1 MPGRASY
8 MTKRTHASTP
18 VDVPVLLRRQFLQ
31 AGVAGTAFAASAIA
45 GGIGSAHAAGL
56 EIPDWSRQLGASVDD
71 APYGK
76 PSDFEGGVIRR
87 SVEWLTATRES
98 SINFTPLYAL
108 EGFVTPNGIC
118 FERHHAGAAEVDP
131 EEHRLLIHG
140 MVERPL
146 LFTMDDLL
154 RLPRVSRFFF
164 LECAANG
171 GMEWRNAQLNGVQF
185 THGMIHCVQYT
196 GVSLRTLLEEVGI
209 KPKAKWLLVE
219 GADSSGMNRSIP
231 MDKALD
237 DCIVAFAMNGERL
250 RVEQGYPLRLVV
262 PGFEGNMW
270 VKWLRRIEVGD
281 ESWQAREETS
291 KYTDLMPDGRARRF
305 TWEMDC
311 KSVITS
317 PCPENPLAIKGPNV
331 ISGLAW
337 SGRGKVT
344 RVDVSVDGGRNWHPA
359 RIEGPVM
366 SKCLTRFYLDGW
378 EWNGDEVYLQSRAID
393 ETGYVQPQMAELQ
406 KVRGV
411 NSIYHNNAIQT
422 WFVTK
427 SGEVE
432 NVRLA

>member
-1 MPGRASY
+1 MA
-8 MTKRTHASTP
+8 KKITP
-18 VDVPVLLRRQFLQ
+18 DHDGSGLALPRRQFLQ
-31 AGVAGTAFAASAIA
+31 AGLAGTALAAGGAIGAASA
-45 GGIGSAHAAGL
+45 AGL
-56 EIPDWSRQLGASVDD
+56 GVPDWSRQLGASVDD

-76 PSDFEGGVIRR
+76 PSPFESTVVRR

-118 FERHHAGAAEVDP
+118 FERHHGGAAAVDP
-131 EEHRLLIHG
+131 EQHRLMIHG

-146 LFTMDDLL
+146 LFTMADLM
-154 RLPRVSRFFF
+154 RLPRVSKFHF

-196 GVSLRTLLEEVGI
+196 GVSLRTLLEEAGV
-209 KPKAKWLLVE
+209 KPKAKWLMVE
-219 GADSSGMNRSIP
+219 GGDSAGMNRSIP
-231 MDKALD
+231 LDKALD
-237 DCIVAFAMNGERL
+237 DCMVAFAMNGERL

-317 PCPENPLAIKGPNV
+317 PCPENPVRAKGPNV

-337 SGRGKVT
+337 SGRGTIK
-344 RVDVSVDGGRNWHPA
+344 RVDVSLDGGKNWTEA
-359 RIEGPVM
+359 RLDGLVLP
-366 SKCLTRFYLDGW
+366 KCLTRFYLDGW
-378 EWNGDEVYLQSRAID
+378 SWNGDPVYMQSRAID
-393 ETGYVQPQMAELQ
+393 DTGYVQPQMTELQ

-411 NSIYHNNAIQT
+411 NSVYHNNAIQT
-422 WFVTK
+422 WLVTK
-427 SGEVE
+427 TGEVE

>member
-1 MPGRASY
+1 
-8 MTKRTHASTP
+8 MTKKTLKALDAQAP
-18 VDVPVLLRRQFLQ
+18 ALPRRQFLQ
-31 AGVAGTAFAASAIA
+31 AGLAGTALTAGSLAA
-45 GGIGSAHAAGL
+45 GVGSAKSAGL
-56 EIPDWSRQLGASVDD
+56 NIPDWSRELGASVDD

-76 PSDFEGGVIRR
+76 PSEFEGNVVRR

-108 EGFVTPNGIC
+108 EGIITPNGLC

-131 EEHRLLIHG
+131 EEHRLMIHG

-196 GVSLRTLLEEVGI
+196 GVSLRTLLDEVGI
-209 KPKAKWLLVE
+209 KPKAKWLMVE
-219 GADSSGMNRSIP
+219 GADSAGMNRSIP

-311 KSVITS
+311 KSVVTS
-317 PCPENPLAIKGPNV
+317 PCPENPLVAKGPNV

-337 SGRGKVT
+337 SGRGVVS
-344 RVDVSVDGGRNWHPA
+344 RVDVSLDGGRNWHEA
-359 RIEGPVM
+359 RIDGPAM
-366 SKCLTRFYLDGW
+366 PKCLTRFYLDGW
-378 EWNGDEVYLQSRAID
+378 EWKGDDVYIQSRAID
-393 ETGYVQPQMAELQ
+393 ETGYVQPQMTELQ

-422 WFVTK
+422 WHVTK

>member
-1 MPGRASY
+1 
-8 MTKRTHASTP
+8 MTKKSPKPSDAQRPALP
-18 VDVPVLLRRQFLQ
+18 RRQFLQ
-31 AGVAGTAFAASAIA
+31 AGLAGTAFAAGSLVA
-45 GGIGSAHAAGL
+45 GTGSAQSAGL
-56 EIPDWSRQLGASVDD
+56 DIPDWSRQLGASVDD
-71 APYGK
+71 APYGS
-76 PSDFEGGVIRR
+76 PSEFEGNVVRR

-108 EGFVTPNGIC
+108 EGIITPNGIC

-131 EEHRLLIHG
+131 EEHRLMIHG

-146 LFTMDDLL
+146 LFTMEDLL

-196 GVSLRTLLEEVGI
+196 GVSLRTLLDEVGI
-209 KPKAKWLLVE
+209 KPKAKWLMVE
-219 GADSSGMNRSIP
+219 GGDSAGMNRSIP

-317 PCPENPLAIKGPNV
+317 PCPENPLVAKGPNV

-337 SGRGKVT
+337 SGRGVVS
-344 RVDVSVDGGRNWHPA
+344 RVDVSLDGGRNWHQA
-359 RIEGPVM
+359 RIDGPAM
-366 SKCLTRFYLDGW
+366 PKCLTRFYLDGW
-378 EWNGDEVYLQSRAID
+378 EWKGDDVYLQSRAID

-406 KVRGV
+406 KIRGV

-422 WFVTK
+422 WHVTK

>member
-1 MPGRASY
+1 MS
-8 MTKRTHASTP
+8 KKNSETP
-18 VDVPVLLRRQFLQ
+18 QQESVAVPRRQFLK
-31 AGVAGTAFAASAIA
+31 AGLAGTAAAATGTLA
-45 GGIGSAHAAGL
+45 AATGALAAGL
-56 EIPDWSRQLGASVDD
+56 GIPDWSRQLGASVDD

-76 PSDFEGGVIRR
+76 PSEYESTVVRR
-87 SVEWLTATRES
+87 SVEWLTATREA

-108 EGFVTPNGIC
+108 EGIVTPNGIC
-118 FERHHAGAAEVDP
+118 FERHHGGAADVDP
-131 EEHRLLIHG
+131 EQHRLMIHG
-140 MVERPL
+140 MVDRPL
-146 LFTMDDLL
+146 LFTMEDLL
-154 RLPRVSRFFF
+154 RLPRVSKFFF

-196 GVSLRTLLEEVGI
+196 GVPLKLLLEEAGI
-209 KPKAKWLLVE
+209 STKAKWLMVE
-219 GADSSGMNRSIP
+219 GGDAAGMNRSIP
-231 MDKALD
+231 IAKALD
-237 DCIVAFAMNGERL
+237 DCMVAFAMNGERL
-250 RVEQGYPLRLVV
+250 RTEQGYPLRLVV

-317 PCPENPLAIKGPNV
+317 PCPENPLVSMGPNV

-337 SGRGKVT
+337 SGRGAVK
-344 RVDVSVDGGRNWHPA
+344 RVDVSLDGGKNWTEA
-359 RIEGPVM
+359 RLEGPVLT
-366 SKCLTRFYLDGW
+366 KCMTRFYLDGW
-378 EWNGDEVYLQSRAID
+378 EWNGEPVYLQSRAID

-422 WFVTK
+422 WHVTK
-427 SGEVE
+427 TGEVE

>member
-1 MPGRASY
+1 
-8 MTKRTHASTP
+8 MTKKISKAM
-18 VDVPVLLRRQFLQ
+18 DVLAPALPRRQFLQ
-31 AGVAGTAFAASAIA
+31 AGLAGTAL
-45 GGIGSAHAAGL
+45 AAGSL
-56 EIPDWSRQLGASVDD
+56 AAGPAKSAGLDIPDWSRQLGASVDD

-76 PSDFEGGVIRR
+76 PSEFEGNVVRR

-108 EGFVTPNGIC
+108 EGIITPNGIC

-131 EEHRLLIHG
+131 EEHRLMIHG

-196 GVSLRTLLEEVGI
+196 GVSLRSLLDEVGI
-209 KPKAKWLLVE
+209 KPKAKWLMVE
-219 GADSSGMNRSIP
+219 GADSAGMNRSIP

-317 PCPENPLAIKGPNV
+317 PCPENPLVAKGPNV

-337 SGRGKVT
+337 SGRGAVS
-344 RVDVSVDGGRNWHPA
+344 RVDVSLDGGRNWHQA
-359 RIEGPVM
+359 RIDGPVM
-366 SKCLTRFYLDGW
+366 PKCLTRFYLDGW
-378 EWNGDEVYLQSRAID
+378 EWKGDEVYMQSRAID
-393 ETGYVQPQMAELQ
+393 ETGYVQPQMTELQ

-422 WFVTK
+422 WHVTK

>member
-1 MPGRASY
+1 MGEKKTIQLKDSGAAMP
-8 MTKRTHASTP
+8 
-18 VDVPVLLRRQFLQ
+18 RRRFLQ
-31 AGVAGTAFAASAIA
+31 AGLA
-45 GGIGSAHAAGL
+45 GSALAATGALGGAKSAAAAGL
-56 EIPDWSRQLGASVDD
+56 DIPDWSRQLGASVDD

-76 PSDFEGGVIRR
+76 PSHHESSVIRR

-98 SINFTPLYAL
+98 SVNFTPLYAL

-118 FERHHAGAAEVDP
+118 FERHHGGAADVDP
-131 EEHRLLIHG
+131 AEHRLMIHG
-140 MVERPL
+140 MVDRPL
-146 LFTMDDLL
+146 LFTMEDLL
-154 RLPRVSRFFF
+154 RLPRISRFFF

-196 GVSLRTLLEEVGI
+196 GVSLKLLLEEAGVSA
-209 KPKAKWLLVE
+209 KAKWLMVE
-219 GADSSGMNRSIP
+219 GADSAGMNRSVPI
-231 MDKALD
+231 DKALD
-237 DCIVAFAMNGERL
+237 DCMVAFAMNGEKL
-250 RVEQGYPLRLVV
+250 RAEQGYPLRLVV

-317 PCPENPLAIKGPNV
+317 PCPENPLTHKGPNV

-337 SGRGKVT
+337 SGRGTVK
-344 RVDVSVDGGRNWHPA
+344 RVDVSLDGGKNWVEA

-366 SKCLTRFYLDGW
+366 PKCLTRFYLDGW
-378 EWNGDEVYLQSRAID
+378 EWDGSEVYMQSRAID
-393 ETGYVQPQMAELQ
+393 DTGYVQPQMTALQ
-406 KVRGV
+406 KVRGI

-422 WFVTK
+422 WFVNKT
-427 SGEVE
+427 GEVE

>member
-1 MPGRASY
+1 MAKKINPNRAD
-8 MTKRTHASTP
+8 TTLALP
-18 VDVPVLLRRQFLQ
+18 RRQFLQ
-31 AGVAGTAFAASAIA
+31 AGLAGTALAASGAIGTA
-45 GGIGSAHAAGL
+45 TAAGL
-56 EIPDWSRQLGASVDD
+56 GVPDWSRQLGASVDD

-76 PSDFEGGVIRR
+76 PSHFESTVIRR

-108 EGFVTPNGIC
+108 DGIVTPNGIC
-118 FERHHAGAAEVDP
+118 FERHHSGAAAVDP
-131 EEHRLLIHG
+131 EQHRLMIHG

-146 LFTMDDLL
+146 LFTMADLM
-154 RLPRVSRFFF
+154 RLPRISKFHF

-196 GVSLRTLLEEVGI
+196 GVSLRTLLEEAGV
-209 KPKAKWLLVE
+209 KPKAKWLMVE
-219 GADSSGMNRSIP
+219 GGDSAGMNRSVP
-231 MDKALD
+231 LDKALD
-237 DCIVAFAMNGERL
+237 DCMVAFAMNGERL

-317 PCPENPLAIKGPNV
+317 PCPENPVVAKGPNV

-337 SGRGKVT
+337 SGRGSIK
-344 RVDVSVDGGRNWHPA
+344 RVDVSLDGGKNWTEA
-359 RIEGPVM
+359 RIDGPVLP
-366 SKCLTRFYLDGW
+366 KCLTRFYLDGW
-378 EWNGDEVYLQSRAID
+378 SWNGDQVYMQSRAID
-393 ETGYVQPQMAELQ
+393 DTGYVQPQMTELQ

-411 NSIYHNNAIQT
+411 NSVYHNNAIQT
-422 WFVTK
+422 WFITK
-427 SGEVE
+427 TGEVE